1 MERPRSVT
9 VIASLALVQGIL
21 GVLVGLVWLLI
32 SNIFDQEG
40 GAMSSLIAMTAEVR
54 GWSRIILS
62 LLYILFAV
70 GAWQARP
77 WAWWVGLLV
86 PASDYDHPCR
96 KLSQGRINR
105 TSPRL
110 AHHPDHHD
118 LVSALSNGEAGV
130 HQVVK
135 IART

>member
-1 MERPRSVT
+1 MARPRSLT

-21 GVLVGLVWLLI
+21 GALVGLVWLQVG
-32 SNIFDQEG
+32 NIFDQED

-70 GAWQARP
+70 GAWQTRP

-86 PASDYDHPCR
+86 STLTMVTLVGNFLKGGSIVLVLVWLIIPIIMIWYL
-96 KLSQGRINR
+96 LSPTGR
-105 TSPRL
+105 
-110 AHHPDHHD
+110 
-118 LVSALSNGEAGV
+118 
-130 HQVVK
+130 QVF
-135 IART
+135 IR

>member
-9 VIASLALVQGIL
+9 VIVWLALVQGIL

-32 SNIFDQEG
+32 SNSFDQEG
-40 GAMSSLIAMTAEVR
+40 GAMPSLIAMTAEVR
-54 GWSRIILS
+54 GWSRIVLS

-86 PASDYDHPCR
+86 
-96 KLSQGRINR
+96 
-105 TSPRL
+105 
-110 AHHPDHHD
+110 
-118 LVSALSNGEAGV
+118 SALTMITLVGNFLKGGSIVLVLVWLIIPIIMIWYLLSPTGR
-130 HQVVK
+130 QVF
-135 IART
+135 IR

>member
-9 VIASLALVQGIL
+9 VIVWLALVQGFL

-40 GAMSSLIAMTAEVR
+40 GAMPSLIAMTAEVR
-54 GWSRIILS
+54 GWSRIVLS

-86 PASDYDHPCR
+86 
-96 KLSQGRINR
+96 
-105 TSPRL
+105 
-110 AHHPDHHD
+110 
-118 LVSALSNGEAGV
+118 SALTMITLVGNLLKGGSIVLVLVWLIIPIIMIWYLLSPTGR
-130 HQVVK
+130 QVF
-135 IART
+135 IR